1 MQCHPSILLLA
12 RSQEP
17 DLYWQTREVRCVGHA
32 VYKVKVGKFPQCNC
46 PDFKIRKNLCKHYLY
61 VMIRVLRLREDD
73 PLVWQR
79 ALLLSEVEEVSASP
93 ICSRAPSLHASRPSS
108 SAYIFLERY

>member
-1 MQCHPSILLLA
+1 M
-12 RSQEP
+12 
-17 DLYWQTREVRCVGHA
+17 
-32 VYKVKVGKFPQCNC
+32 YKVRVGKFPQCNC

-79 ALLLSEVEEVSASP
+79 ALLLSEVEEVSAP
-93 ICSRAPSLHASRPSS
+93 GICSY
-108 SAYIFLERY
+108 SAKSCMQAGQFPHPTRSFCGVE

>member
-1 MQCHPSILLLA
+1 MY
-12 RSQEP
+12 R
-17 DLYWQTREVRCVGHA
+17 
-32 VYKVKVGKFPQCNC
+32 VKVGKFPQCNC

-79 ALLLSEVEEVSASP
+79 ALLLSEAEEVSAPPSMD
-93 ICSRAPSLHASRPSS
+93 SYAPCPARKQAVFLILHGS
-108 SAYIFLERY
+108 